1 MKHCDDIQLEAFLK
15 YELSCAEEFRC
26 RVHLLFCKKCR
37 TALAEI
43 KANRVFLSE
52 FREGVLTMEK
62 AHLEADAA
70 EKKSVRRDKKEYG
83 GGCGC

>member
-37 TALAEI
+37 TALAEMR
-43 KANRVFLSE
+43 ATRAFLSE
-52 FREGVLTMEK
+52 FREGVLAMEK
-62 AHLEADAA
+62 AHLEADAT
-70 EKKSVRRDKKEYG
+70 EKKSVRKKEYEG
-83 GGCGC
+83 DCGC